1 MKKSKL
7 LIVDDEFGIREMLSD
22 IMVAGD
28 FEVETAENGAN
39 ALEKLVEHP
48 DVDQGLEQDLDKR
61 GHLFHQVWSFL

>member
-28 FEVETAENGAN
+28 FEVETAENGSN

-48 DVDQGLEQDLDKR
+48 EIDLIVSDMDMPKMTA
-61 GHLFHQVWSFL
+61 SK